1 MNIIDRY
8 CAEVSRVSSAYEYA
22 RYMHSITFTIYQLLD
37 VKTVQLPDMP
47 STFLELT
54 TTSYSVASGVK
65 RELFRLMLNAGL
77 KPRYSIYGD
86 IYTNREISFKVI
98 SRRQKGICPFGAD
111 CISSPK
117 AIIRMTFYTYEIRRK
132 A

>member
-1 MNIIDRY
+1 MY
-8 CAEVSRVSSAYEYA
+8 CTEVSRVSSAYEYI
-22 RYMHSITFTIYQLLD
+22 RYKHTVTFSIFCLLD

-65 RELFRLMLNAGL
+65 KELFRLMLNAGL
-77 KPRYSIYGD
+77 GPMYSIYGD

-98 SRRQKGICPFGAD
+98 LKRQKGKCPFGAD
-111 CISSPK
+111 CISSPR
-117 AIIRMTFYTYEIRRK
+117 AIIEMTFYTYEIRRK